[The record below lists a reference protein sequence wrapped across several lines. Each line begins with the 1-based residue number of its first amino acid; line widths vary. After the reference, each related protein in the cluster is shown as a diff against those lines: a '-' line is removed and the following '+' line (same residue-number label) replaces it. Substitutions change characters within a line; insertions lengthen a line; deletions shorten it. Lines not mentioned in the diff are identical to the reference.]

1 MNPIGDETGILVLF
15 GLCALIVLAAAYRL
29 RTRRYPIAAGALAG
43 LLCGAGLYAVL
54 ALITLALHG
63 TRGDQFASWLVIVGV
78 SLIPA
83 GVVGLV
89 EGFVASLIFRLLA

>member
-1 MNPIGDETGILVLF
+1 MNPIGDETGILLLF
-15 GLCALIVLAAAYRL
+15 GLCAILVLAVTYRL
-29 RTRRYPIAAGALAG
+29 RTRRYPVVAGTLAG
-43 LLCGAGLYAVL
+43 LLCGMALYAAL

-63 TRGDQFASWLVIVGV
+63 TRGYQFATWLVIVGV

>member
-15 GLCALIVLAAAYRL
+15 GLCAVAVLATAYRL
-29 RTRRYPIAAGALAG
+29 RTHRFPVLAGMVAG
-43 LLCGAGLYAVL
+43 LLCGVVLYAVL
-54 ALITLALHG
+54 ALIALLTHG
-63 TRGDQFASWLVIVGV
+63 TGGYQFATWLVIVGL

-89 EGFVASLIFRLLA
+89 EGLAASLIFRLLT